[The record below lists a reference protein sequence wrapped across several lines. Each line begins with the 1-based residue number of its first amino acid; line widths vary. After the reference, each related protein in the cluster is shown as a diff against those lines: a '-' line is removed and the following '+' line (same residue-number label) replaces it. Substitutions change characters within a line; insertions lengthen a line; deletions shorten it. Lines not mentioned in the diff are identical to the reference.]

1 MFQRIK
7 EIPISKRFFPR
18 LLPILGDENYSKIR
32 ERYRSLFEAHGLPTH
47 PELQRHIIQG
57 ILPGLAFYQIL
68 RERGETQESALE
80 IIDQAFEVL
89 FSDNITRM
97 NKLGRLSL
105 FYPFLRIFIKPA
117 MRQYPPEGWSIEW
130 VQNDKT
136 AIRFNMKSCFY
147 FDVFSRYGVPELT
160 RSFCR
165 VDDLTFGTMSPY
177 IKWERFKTIA
187 RGGSYCDFCFLSIK
201 K

>member
-1 MFQRIK
+1 LFQRIK

-97 NKLGRLSL
+97 NKLGRLSR
-105 FYPFLRIFIKPA
+105 FFNFFKIINKNPI
-117 MRQYPPEGWSIEW
+117 RQKTTEG
-130 VQNDKT
+130 
-136 AIRFNMKSCFY
+136 
-147 FDVFSRYGVPELT
+147 L
-160 RSFCR
+160 
-165 VDDLTFGTMSPY
+165 
-177 IKWERFKTIA
+177 
-187 RGGSYCDFCFLSIK
+187 
-201 K
+201 